1 MHSAFLCPGEAAVS
15 GRVRRGSFSAAF
27 GDPGF
32 NSLKWRHGPAG
43 QDIVKEPNMLLH
55 RMNFLLLI
63 ALALAF
69 FGYCYPNPR
78 SQMLESIL
86 TWASKVLRKTHG
98 EQGVRLS
105 NMLNLQPDVL
115 IPPRKDVLPVTPCLA
130 PIIWDRAFN
139 TDILNEQFQ
148 LQNITIGLTVFV
160 VKKYI
165 ST

>member
-1 MHSAFLCPGEAAVS
+1 MARL
-15 GRVRRGSFSAAF
+15 
-27 GDPGF
+27 
-32 NSLKWRHGPAG
+32 
-43 QDIVKEPNMLLH
+43 VKTLSKNPICYLLH

-78 SQMLESIL
+78 SQTLESIL

-115 IPPRKDVLPVTPCLA
+115 TPPRKDVLPVTPL
-130 PIIWDRAFN
+130 PGSHH
-139 TDILNEQFQ
+139 LGQFR